1 MLSHCIRGLDD
12 RISHALV
19 WVNKGEEKE
28 LSFAAYLFSRREI
41 PQYSINE
48 HHPQKLY
55 KASTTKTQINL
66 VPYCF
71 WSGSVRQGDTEY
83 FCSFGSK

>member
-1 MLSHCIRGLDD
+1 MLPHCKWGLDD

-48 HHPQKLY
+48 HHPKMLY
-55 KASTTKTQINL
+55 IPSTIKTRINI
-66 VPYCF
+66 VPF
-71 WSGSVRQGDTEY
+71 
-83 FCSFGSK
+83 FFGA